1 MPDRDDNGLPI
12 LYLDMDEVLANFC
25 GHPSLE
31 FWDKTKR
38 NPPEMYEA
46 GFFESL
52 QPLPGAIS
60 SVTRLINE
68 NEWDIHILTQP
79 VAKSPVSYMEKANW
93 ICKHLPDL
101 RDKIILTQNKGL
113 LIGNVLV
120 DDSIKWKQ
128 LFTGE
133 FILFRR
139 DLPPAIMWGYV
150 LVELDKLLE
159 EIKK

>member
-1 MPDRDDNGLPI
+1 MPIP
-12 LYLDMDEVLANFC
+12 
-25 GHPSLE
+25 
-31 FWDKTKR
+31 
-38 NPPEMYEA
+38 MYEE
-46 GFFESL
+46 GFFDSL
-52 QPLPGAIS
+52 KPLPGAIYS
-60 SVTRLINE
+60 MTKLINE

-120 DDSIKWKQ
+120 DDSIKWAQ

-139 DLPPAIMWGYV
+139 DILSEHMWRNV
-150 LVELDKLLE
+150 LRELKYIRKG
-159 EIKK
+159 IKK